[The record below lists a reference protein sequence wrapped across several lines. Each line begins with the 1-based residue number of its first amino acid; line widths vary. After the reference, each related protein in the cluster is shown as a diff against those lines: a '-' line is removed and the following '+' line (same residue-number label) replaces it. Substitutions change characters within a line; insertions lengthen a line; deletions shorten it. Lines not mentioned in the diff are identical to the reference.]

1 MSRKLYLDNA
11 ATTRTK
17 KEVIDEMMQYFD
29 VLYGNPSSQLYELG
43 RKSKEAI
50 EKARKTLA
58 DFLNAD
64 EKEIYFTA
72 GGTESDNWALKGV
85 AFANLN
91 KGKNHIITT
100 KIEHH
105 AILHTCEY
113 LEKFGIETTY
123 LDVDRYGLIDLDQL
137 KESIRPE
144 TMLISVM
151 FANNEI
157 GTIQPIEEIGEI
169 AKEHGILFHVDAV
182 QALGSVRIDVNKLH
196 IDLMSMSAHKLGGPK
211 GIGGMYIRKGTRIDN
226 FIHGGGQE
234 RGRRAGTEGVQNI
247 VGFGKAVEIAARNF
261 DNRIERLTGLRNR
274 LIEGIKNNIPDVVLN
289 GHPTRRLANN
299 VNFSF
304 KYVEGESILLLLDM
318 EGIAASSGSACTSGS
333 LDPSHVLLATGLDHG
348 TAHGSIRFTLSEEIK
363 EEDID
368 YTVETMKKIIAK
380 LRAMSPIKN
389 DEDLRFC
396 DS

>member
-368 YTVETMKKIIAK
+368 IENRSMVEAG
-380 LRAMSPIKN
+380 
-389 DEDLRFC
+389 D
-396 DS
+396 

>member
-1 MSRKLYLDNA
+1 MSKKLYLDNA
-11 ATTRTK
+11 ATTRVK
-17 KEVIDEMMQYFD
+17 KEVLDEMLRFFD
-29 VLYGNPSSQLYELG
+29 ELYGNPSSQLYELG

-50 EKARKTLA
+50 EKSRKTVA
-58 DFLNAD
+58 DFLNAE

-72 GGTESDNWALKGV
+72 GGTEADNWAVKGV
-85 AFANLN
+85 AFANFN

-123 LDVDRYGLIDLDQL
+123 LDVDRYGLIDLEQL
-137 KESIRPE
+137 KEAIRPE
-144 TMLISVM
+144 TMLISIM
-151 FANNEI
+151 YANNEI
-157 GTIQPIEEIGEI
+157 GTIQPIEEIGRI

-182 QALGSVRIDVNKLH
+182 QALGSVKIDVQKQY
-196 IDLMSMSAHKLGGPK
+196 IDILSMSAHKIGGPK
-211 GIGGMYIRKGTRIDN
+211 GIGGIYIRKGTRIDN

-247 VGFGKAVEIAARNF
+247 VGFGKAVEVAKRDF
-261 DNRIERLTGLRNR
+261 DNHVERLTVLRNR

-289 GHPTRRLANN
+289 GHPTERLPNN
-299 VNFSF
+299 VNFSYKF
-304 KYVEGESILLLLDM
+304 VEGESILLLLDM
-318 EGIAASSGSACTSGS
+318 EGISASSGSACTSGS

-348 TAHGSIRFTLSEEIK
+348 TAHGSIRFTISEEIT

-368 YTVETMKKIIAK
+368 FTVETMKNIIAK
-380 LRAMSPIKN
+380 LRMMSPIKN
-389 DEDLRFC
+389 DEDLKKN
-396 DS
+396 

>member
-1 MSRKLYLDNA
+1 MSKKIYLDNA
-11 ATTRTK
+11 GTTRVR
-17 KEVIDEMMQYFD
+17 KEVIEEMQPYFDEM
-29 VLYGNPSSQLYELG
+29 YGNPSSQLYELG

-50 EKARKTLA
+50 EKARKTVA
-58 DFLNAD
+58 DFINAD
-64 EKEIYFTA
+64 EKEIYFT
-72 GGTESDNWALKGV
+72 GGGSESDNWALKGT

-105 AILHTCEY
+105 AILHSCEY

-123 LDVDRYGLIDLDQL
+123 LSVDKYGMIDLEEL
-137 KESIRPE
+137 KEAIRPE

-157 GTIQPIEEIGEI
+157 GTIQPIEQIGEI
-169 AKEHGILFHVDAV
+169 AKEHGITFHVDAV
-182 QALGSVRIDVNKLH
+182 QAIGSVKIDVKKQH
-196 IDLMSMSAHKLGGPK
+196 IDLLSMSAHKLGGPK
-211 GIGGMYIRKGTRIDN
+211 GIGGMYIRKGIKIDN

-247 VGFGKAVEIAARNF
+247 VGFGKAVELAARDF
-261 DNRIERLTGLRNR
+261 DHHVARLTELRNR
-274 LIEGIKNNIPDVVLN
+274 LMKGIQDNIPEVILN
-289 GHPTRRLANN
+289 GHPTMRLPNN
-299 VNFSF
+299 VNFSY

-348 TAHGSIRFTLSEEIK
+348 TAHGSIRFTLSEEIT

-368 YTVETMKKIIAK
+368 FTVETMKKIIER

-389 DEDLRFC
+389 DSDLY
-396 DS
+396 SI

>member
-1 MSRKLYLDNA
+1 MSKKLYLDNA
-11 ATTRTK
+11 ATTKVK
-17 KEVIDEMMQYFD
+17 KEVIDEMRKYFD
-29 VLYGNPSSQLYELG
+29 EMYGNPSSQLYELG

-50 EKARKTLA
+50 ENARKIVA
-58 DFLNAD
+58 DFINAE

-72 GGTESDNWALKGV
+72 GGSESDNWALKGT

-123 LDVDRYGLIDLDQL
+123 LNVDKYGLIDLDEL
-137 KESIRPE
+137 KEAIRPE
-144 TMLISVM
+144 TMLISIM

-157 GTIQPIEEIGEI
+157 GTIQPIEQIGEI
-169 AKEHGILFHVDAV
+169 AKEHGITFHVDAV
-182 QALGSVRIDVNKLH
+182 QAMGAVRIDVKKQH
-196 IDLMSMSAHKLGGPK
+196 IDLLSMSAHKLGGPK
-211 GIGGMYIRKGTRIDN
+211 GIGGMFIRKGVKIDN
-226 FIHGGGQE
+226 FVHGGGQE
-234 RGRRAGTEGVQNI
+234 RGKRAGTEGVQNI
-247 VGFGKAVEIAARNF
+247 AGFGKAVEIANRDF
-261 DNRIERLTGLRNR
+261 DQYVERLTVLRNR
-274 LIEGIKNNIPDVVLN
+274 LIDGIKNNIPDVILN
-289 GHPTRRLANN
+289 GHPTMRLPNN
-299 VNFSF
+299 VNFSY

-348 TAHGSIRFTLSEEIK
+348 TAHGSIRFTLSTEIT
-363 EEDID
+363 EDD
-368 YTVETMKKIIAK
+368 VDFVVETMKKIIER

-389 DEDLRFC
+389 DEDLYKK
-396 DS
+396 

>member
-1 MSRKLYLDNA
+1 MSKKLYLDNA
-11 ATTRTK
+11 ATTRVR
-17 KEVIDEMMQYFD
+17 KEVIDEMSRYFD
-29 VLYGNPSSQLYELG
+29 ELYGNPSSQLYELG

-58 DFLNAD
+58 NFLNAE

-72 GGTESDNWALKGV
+72 SGSESDNWALKGV

-113 LEKFGIETTY
+113 LEKFGVETTY
-123 LDVDRYGLIDLDQL
+123 LDVDRYGRIDLEQL

-157 GTIQPIEEIGEI
+157 GTIQPIEKIGEI
-169 AKEHGILFHVDAV
+169 AKEHGILFHVDGV
-182 QALGSVRIDVNKLH
+182 QALGSVKIDVNKQH
-196 IDLMSMSAHKLGGPK
+196 IDLLSMSAHKIRGPK
-211 GIGGMYIRKGTRIDN
+211 GIGGMFIRKGTRIDN
-226 FIHGGGQE
+226 FVHGGGQE

-247 VGFGKAVEIAARNF
+247 VGFGKAVELASQDFNHH
-261 DNRIERLTGLRNR
+261 IERLTVLRNR

-289 GHPTRRLANN
+289 GHPTERLPNN
-299 VNFSF
+299 VNFSYKF
-304 KYVEGESILLLLDM
+304 VEGESILLLLDM
-318 EGIAASSGSACTSGS
+318 EGISASSGSACTSGS

-348 TAHGSIRFTLSEEIK
+348 TAHGSIRFTISEEIT

-368 YTVETMKKIIAK
+368 FTIETMKKIIDR

-389 DEDLRFC
+389 DEDLKK
-396 DS
+396 

>member
-1 MSRKLYLDNA
+1 MSKKLYLDNA
-11 ATTRTK
+11 ATTRVR
-17 KEVIDEMMQYFD
+17 KEVIDEMQKYFD
-29 VLYGNPSSQLYELG
+29 EMYGNPSSQLYELG

-50 EKARKTLA
+50 ENARKTVA
-58 DFLNAD
+58 DFINAD

-72 GGTESDNWALKGV
+72 GGSESDNWALKGT
-85 AFANLN
+85 AFANFN

-113 LEKFGIETTY
+113 LEKFGVETTY
-123 LDVDRYGLIDLDQL
+123 LNVDKYGLIDLEEL
-137 KESIRPE
+137 KEAIRPE

-157 GTIQPIEEIGEI
+157 GTIQPIEQIGEI
-169 AKEHGILFHVDAV
+169 AKEHGITFHVDAV
-182 QALGSVRIDVNKLH
+182 QALGSVRVDVKKQH
-196 IDLMSMSAHKLGGPK
+196 IDLLSMSAHKLGGPK
-211 GIGGMYIRKGTRIDN
+211 GIGGMFIRKGVKIDN

-247 VGFGKAVEIAARNF
+247 VGFGKAVELANRNF
-261 DNRIERLTGLRNR
+261 DHHVEKLTALRNKF
-274 LIEGIKNNIPDVVLN
+274 IEDIKNNIPEVILN
-289 GHPTRRLANN
+289 GHPTMRLPNN
-299 VNFSF
+299 VNFSN

-348 TAHGSIRFTLSEEIK
+348 TAHGSIRFTISEEIT

-368 YTVETMKKIIAK
+368 FTVETMKKIIER

-389 DEDLRFC
+389 DADLYNK
-396 DS
+396 

>member
-1 MSRKLYLDNA
+1 MSRKIYLDNA
-11 ATTRTK
+11 ATKRVK
-17 KEVIDEMMQYFD
+17 KEVIDEMGKYFD
-29 VLYGNPSSQLYELG
+29 ELYGNPSSQLYELG

-50 EKARKTLA
+50 EKSRKTVA
-58 DFLNAD
+58 DFLNAE

-85 AFANLN
+85 AFANFN

-105 AILHTCEY
+105 AIIHTCEY

-123 LDVDRYGLIDLDQL
+123 LDVDRYGLIDLEKL
-137 KESIRPE
+137 EEAIRPE
-144 TMLISVM
+144 TMLISIM

-157 GTIQPIEEIGEI
+157 GTIQHIEEIGEI
-169 AKEHGILFHVDAV
+169 AKKNGVLFHVDAV
-182 QALGSVRIDVNKLH
+182 QALGSVRIDVKKQH
-196 IDLMSMSAHKLGGPK
+196 IDLMSMSAHKISGPK
-211 GIGGMYIRKGTRIDN
+211 GVGALYIKKGTKIDN

-247 VGFGKAVEIAARNF
+247 VGFGKAVEIAARDFN
-261 DNRIERLTGLRNR
+261 NNEKLTVLRNR

-289 GHPTRRLANN
+289 GHPTQRLPNN
-299 VNFSF
+299 VNFSY

-333 LDPSHVLLATGLDHG
+333 LDPSHVLLAIGLDHG
-348 TAHGSIRFTLSEEIK
+348 TAHGSIRFTLSEEIT

-368 YTVETMKKIIAK
+368 FVVETMKKIITK

-389 DEDLRFC
+389 DEDLKKN
-396 DS
+396 

>member
-11 ATTRTK
+11 ATTRVK
-17 KEVIDEMMQYFD
+17 KEVIDEMSKYFD

-50 EKARKTLA
+50 EKSRKIIA
-58 DFLNAD
+58 DFLNAE

-72 GGTESDNWALKGV
+72 SGTESDNWALKGV
-85 AFANLN
+85 AFANFN

-105 AILHTCEY
+105 AIIHTCQY
-113 LEKFGIETTY
+113 LEKFGVETTY

-137 KESIRPE
+137 KEAIRPE

-157 GTIQPIEEIGEI
+157 GTIQDIEAIGKI
-169 AKEHGILFHVDAV
+169 AKENGILFHVDGV
-182 QALGSVRIDVNKLH
+182 QALGSVKIDVKKQN
-196 IDLMSMSAHKLGGPK
+196 IDLLSMSAHKLGGPK

-234 RGRRAGTEGVQNI
+234 RGKRAGTEGVQNI
-247 VGFGKAVEIAARNF
+247 VGFGKAVEIAARDF
-261 DNRIERLTGLRNR
+261 DNHIERLTLLRNR
-274 LIEGIKNNIPDVVLN
+274 LMEGIKNNIPDVVLN
-289 GHPTRRLANN
+289 GHPTKRLPNN
-299 VNFSF
+299 VNFSY

-318 EGIAASSGSACTSGS
+318 DGISASSGSACTSGS

-348 TAHGSIRFTLSEEIK
+348 TAHGSIRFTVSEEIT

-368 YTVETMKKIIAK
+368 FTVQTMKEIIAR

-389 DEDLRFC
+389 DQDLYKN
-396 DS
+396 

>member
-1 MSRKLYLDNA
+1 MSKKLYLDNA
-11 ATTRTK
+11 ATTRVK
-17 KEVIDEMMQYFD
+17 KEVIEEMRKYFD
-29 VLYGNPSSQLYELG
+29 ELYGNPSSQLYELG

-58 DFLNAD
+58 DFLNAE

-72 GGTESDNWALKGV
+72 SGTESDNWALKGV
-85 AFANLN
+85 AFANFN

-123 LDVDRYGLIDLDQL
+123 LDVDRYGLIDLEQL

-182 QALGSVRIDVNKLH
+182 QALGNVRIDVNKQH
-196 IDLMSMSAHKLGGPK
+196 IDLLSMSAHKIGGPK
-211 GIGGMYIRKGTRIDN
+211 GIGGMFIRKGTRIDN
-226 FIHGGGQE
+226 FVHGGGQE

-247 VGFGKAVEIAARNF
+247 VGFGKAVEIASQNF
-261 DNRIERLTGLRNR
+261 EHHVERLTVLRNR

-289 GHPTRRLANN
+289 GHPTERLPNN
-299 VNFSF
+299 VNFSYKF
-304 KYVEGESILLLLDM
+304 VEGESILLLLDM
-318 EGIAASSGSACTSGS
+318 EGISASSGSACTSGS

-348 TAHGSIRFTLSEEIK
+348 TAHGSIRFTISEEIS
-363 EEDID
+363 EEDIEL
-368 YTVETMKKIIAK
+368 TVETMKKIIAK

-389 DEDLRFC
+389 DDELKKN
-396 DS
+396 

>member
-1 MSRKLYLDNA
+1 MSKKLYLDNA
-11 ATTRTK
+11 ATTRVR
-17 KEVIDEMMQYFD
+17 KEVIEEMSRYFD
-29 VLYGNPSSQLYELG
+29 ELYGNPSSQLYELG

-123 LDVDRYGLIDLDQL
+123 LDVDRYGLIDIEQL

-182 QALGSVRIDVNKLH
+182 QALGSVKIDVNKQH
-196 IDLMSMSAHKLGGPK
+196 IDLLSMSAHKLRGPK

-247 VGFGKAVEIAARNF
+247 VGFGKAVEIAARDF
-261 DNRIERLTGLRNR
+261 DHHVEKLRVLRDR

-289 GHPTRRLANN
+289 GHPTRRLPNN
-299 VNFSF
+299 VNFSY

-318 EGIAASSGSACTSGS
+318 EGISASSGSACTSGS

-348 TAHGSIRFTLSEEIK
+348 TAHGSIRFTLSEEIT

-368 YTVETMKKIIAK
+368 FTVETMKKIITR

-389 DEDLRFC
+389 DEDLHKN
-396 DS
+396 

>member
-11 ATTRTK
+11 ATTRVK
-17 KEVIDEMMQYFD
+17 KEVIDEMRQYFD

-58 DFLNAD
+58 DFLNAE

-72 GGTESDNWALKGV
+72 SGTESDNWALKGV

-123 LDVDRYGLIDLDQL
+123 LDVDRYGLIDIEQL

-157 GTIQPIEEIGEI
+157 GTIQPIEEIGKI
-169 AKEHGILFHVDAV
+169 AKDHGILFHVDAV
-182 QALGSVRIDVNKLH
+182 QALGGIRIDVNKLH
-196 IDLMSMSAHKLGGPK
+196 IDLMSMSAHKIGGPK

-247 VGFGKAVEIAARNF
+247 VGFGKAVEIAARDF
-261 DNRIERLTGLRNR
+261 DKHVERLTVLRNR
-274 LIEGIKNNIPDVVLN
+274 LIDGIKNNIPDVVLN
-289 GHPTRRLANN
+289 GHPTQRLPNN
-299 VNFSF
+299 VNFSYKF
-304 KYVEGESILLLLDM
+304 VEGESILLLLDM
-318 EGIAASSGSACTSGS
+318 EGISASSGSACTSGS

-348 TAHGSIRFTLSEEIK
+348 TAHGSIRFTLSEELT

-368 YTVETMKKIIAK
+368 YTVETMKKIITR

-389 DEDLRFC
+389 DEDLHKN
-396 DS
+396 

>member
-1 MSRKLYLDNA
+1 MSKKIYLDNA
-11 ATTRTK
+11 ATTRVR
-17 KEVIDEMMQYFD
+17 KEVIDEMSRYFD
-29 VLYGNPSSQLYELG
+29 ELYGNPSSQLYELG

-58 DFLNAD
+58 NFLNAE

-72 GGTESDNWALKGV
+72 SGSESDNWALKGV

-113 LEKFGIETTY
+113 LEKFGVETTY
-123 LDVDRYGLIDLDQL
+123 LDVDRYGRIDLEQL

-157 GTIQPIEEIGEI
+157 GTIQPIEKIGEI
-169 AKEHGILFHVDAV
+169 AKEHGILFHVDGV
-182 QALGSVRIDVNKLH
+182 QALGSVKIDVNKQH
-196 IDLMSMSAHKLGGPK
+196 IDLLSMSAHKIRGPK
-211 GIGGMYIRKGTRIDN
+211 GIGGMFIRKGTRIDN
-226 FIHGGGQE
+226 FVHGGGQE

-247 VGFGKAVEIAARNF
+247 VGFGKAVELASQDFNHH
-261 DNRIERLTGLRNR
+261 IERLTVLRNR

-289 GHPTRRLANN
+289 GHPTERLPNN
-299 VNFSF
+299 VNFSYKF
-304 KYVEGESILLLLDM
+304 VEGESILLLLDM
-318 EGIAASSGSACTSGS
+318 EGISASSGSACTSGS

-348 TAHGSIRFTLSEEIK
+348 TAHGSIRFTISEEIT

-368 YTVETMKKIIAK
+368 FTIETMKKIIDR

-389 DEDLRFC
+389 DEDLKK
-396 DS
+396 

>member
-1 MSRKLYLDNA
+1 MSKKLYLDNA
-11 ATTRTK
+11 ATTRVR
-17 KEVIDEMMQYFD
+17 KEVIDEMRKYFD
-29 VLYGNPSSQLYELG
+29 EMYGNPSSQLYELG

-50 EKARKTLA
+50 ENARKVVA
-58 DFLNAD
+58 DFINAD

-72 GGTESDNWALKGV
+72 GGSESDNWALKGT

-113 LEKFGIETTY
+113 LEKFGFETTY
-123 LDVDRYGLIDLDQL
+123 LNVDKYGMIDLEEL
-137 KESIRPE
+137 KEAIRPE
-144 TMLISVM
+144 TIIISVM

-157 GTIQPIEEIGEI
+157 GTIQPIEQIGEI
-169 AKEHGILFHVDAV
+169 AKEHGIIFHVDAV
-182 QALGSVRIDVNKLH
+182 QAMGAVKIDVKKQH
-196 IDLMSMSAHKLGGPK
+196 IDLLSMSAHKIGGPK
-211 GIGGMYIRKGTRIDN
+211 GVGGMFIRKGVKIDN
-226 FIHGGGQE
+226 FVHGGGQE
-234 RGRRAGTEGVQNI
+234 RGKRAGTEGVQNI
-247 VGFGKAVEIAARNF
+247 AGFGKAVELAKNDF
-261 DNRIERLTGLRNR
+261 DQHVEKLTVLRNK

-289 GHPTRRLANN
+289 GHPTLRLPNN
-299 VNFSF
+299 VNFSY

-348 TAHGSIRFTLSEEIK
+348 TAHGSIRFTISEEIT

-368 YTVETMKKIIAK
+368 FTVETMKKIIAR
-380 LRAMSPIKN
+380 LREMSPIKN
-389 DEDLRFC
+389 DEDLLKK
-396 DS
+396 

>member
-1 MSRKLYLDNA
+1 MSRKIYLDNA
-11 ATTRTK
+11 GTTRVR
-17 KEVIDEMMQYFD
+17 KEVKEEMQPYFDEM
-29 VLYGNPSSQLYELG
+29 YGNPSSQLYELG

-50 EKARKTLA
+50 EKARRIVA
-58 DFLNAD
+58 DFINA
-64 EKEIYFTA
+64 EEREIYFT
-72 GGTESDNWALKGV
+72 GGGSESDNWALKGT

-123 LDVDRYGLIDLDQL
+123 LSVDKYGMIDLEEL
-137 KESIRPE
+137 KEAIRPE

-157 GTIQPIEEIGEI
+157 GTIQPIEQIGEI
-169 AKEHGILFHVDAV
+169 AKEHGITFHVDAV
-182 QALGSVRIDVNKLH
+182 QAMGSVKIDVKKQY
-196 IDLMSMSAHKLGGPK
+196 IDLLSMSAHKLGGPK
-211 GIGGMYIRKGTRIDN
+211 GVGGMYIRKGVKIDN
-226 FIHGGGQE
+226 LIHGGGQE
-234 RGRRAGTEGVQNI
+234 RGRRAGTEGVPNI
-247 VGFGKAVEIAARNF
+247 VGFGKAVELAGRDF
-261 DNRIERLTGLRNR
+261 DHHVARLTELRNR
-274 LIEGIKNNIPDVVLN
+274 LMKSIQDNIPEVILN
-289 GHPTRRLANN
+289 GHPTMRLPNN
-299 VNFSF
+299 VNFSY

-348 TAHGSIRFTLSEEIK
+348 TAHGSIRFTLSDEIT

-368 YTVETMKKIIAK
+368 FTVETMKKIIER

-389 DEDLRFC
+389 DSDLY
-396 DS
+396 SL

>member
-1 MSRKLYLDNA
+1 MSKKLYLDNA
-11 ATTRTK
+11 ATTKVK
-17 KEVIDEMMQYFD
+17 KEVIDEMRKYFD
-29 VLYGNPSSQLYELG
+29 EMYGNPSSQLYELG

-50 EKARKTLA
+50 ENARKIVA
-58 DFLNAD
+58 DFINAE

-72 GGTESDNWALKGV
+72 GGSESDNWALKGT

-123 LDVDRYGLIDLDQL
+123 LNVDKYGLIDLDEL
-137 KESIRPE
+137 KEAIRPE
-144 TMLISVM
+144 TMLISIM

-157 GTIQPIEEIGEI
+157 GTIQPIEQIGEI
-169 AKEHGILFHVDAV
+169 AKEHGITFHVDAV
-182 QALGSVRIDVNKLH
+182 QAMGAVRIDVKKQH
-196 IDLMSMSAHKLGGPK
+196 IDLLSMSAHKLGGPK
-211 GIGGMYIRKGTRIDN
+211 GIGGMFIRKGVKIDN
-226 FIHGGGQE
+226 FVHGGGQE
-234 RGRRAGTEGVQNI
+234 RGKRAGTEGVQNI
-247 VGFGKAVEIAARNF
+247 VGFGKAVEIANRDF
-261 DNRIERLTGLRNR
+261 DQYVERLTVLRNR
-274 LIEGIKNNIPDVVLN
+274 LIDGIKNNIPDVILN
-289 GHPTRRLANN
+289 GHPTMRLPNN
-299 VNFSF
+299 VNFSY

-348 TAHGSIRFTLSEEIK
+348 TAHGSIRFTLSTEIT
-363 EEDID
+363 EDD
-368 YTVETMKKIIAK
+368 VDFVVETMKKIIER

-389 DEDLRFC
+389 DEDLYKK
-396 DS
+396 

>member
-72 GGTESDNWALKGV
+72 GGTESDNWSLKGV

-389 DEDLRFC
+389 DEDLKKN
-396 DS
+396 

>member
-1 MSRKLYLDNA
+1 MSKKLYLDNA
-11 ATTRTK
+11 ATTRVK
-17 KEVIDEMMQYFD
+17 REVLDEMRQYFD
-29 VLYGNPSSQLYELG
+29 ELYGNPSSQLYELG
-43 RKSKEAI
+43 RKSKQAI

-58 DFLNAD
+58 DFINAD

-85 AFANLN
+85 AFANFN

-113 LEKFGIETTY
+113 LEKFGVETTY
-123 LDVDRYGLIDLDQL
+123 LDVDRYGLVDLEQL

-151 FANNEI
+151 YANNEI
-157 GTIQPIEEIGEI
+157 GTIQPIEEIGKI

-182 QALGSVRIDVNKLH
+182 QAFGSIRIDVNKLN

-247 VGFGKAVEIAARNF
+247 VGFGKAVEIASRNL
-261 DNRIERLTGLRNR
+261 DERAERLTALRNR
-274 LIEGIKNNIPDVVLN
+274 LVEGIKNNIPDVVLN
-289 GHPTRRLANN
+289 GHPTRRLPNN

-318 EGIAASSGSACTSGS
+318 EGISASSGSACTSGS

-348 TAHGSIRFTLSEEIK
+348 TAHGSIRFTLSEEIT

-389 DEDLRFC
+389 DEDLKKN
-396 DS
+396 

>member
-11 ATTRTK
+11 ATTRVK
-17 KEVIDEMMQYFD
+17 KEVIDEMSRYFD
-29 VLYGNPSSQLYELG
+29 ELYGNPSSQLYELG

-50 EKARKTLA
+50 EKSRKTLA
-58 DFLNAD
+58 DFLNAT

-72 GGTESDNWALKGV
+72 SGTESDNWALKGV
-85 AFANLN
+85 AFANFN

-105 AILHTCEY
+105 AILHSCEY

-123 LDVDRYGLIDLDQL
+123 LDVDRYGLIDLEQL

-144 TMLISVM
+144 TMLISIM

-157 GTIQPIEEIGEI
+157 GTIQSIEEIGEI
-169 AKEHGILFHVDAV
+169 AKENGILFHVDAV
-182 QALGSVRIDVNKLH
+182 QALGSVKIDVQKQH
-196 IDLMSMSAHKLGGPK
+196 IDLLSMSAHKIGGPK
-211 GIGGMYIRKGTRIDN
+211 GIGAIFIRKGTRIDN
-226 FIHGGGQE
+226 FVHGGGQE

-247 VGFGKAVEIAARNF
+247 VGFGKAVEIASRDF
-261 DNRIERLTGLRNR
+261 VHHIERLTVLRNR

-289 GHPTRRLANN
+289 GHPTKRLPNN
-299 VNFSF
+299 VNFSYKF
-304 KYVEGESILLLLDM
+304 VEGESILLLLDM
-318 EGIAASSGSACTSGS
+318 EGVSASSGSACTSGS

-348 TAHGSIRFTLSEEIK
+348 TAHGSIRFTINEEIT

-368 YTVETMKKIIAK
+368 FTIETMKKIIDR

-389 DEDLRFC
+389 DEDLKK
-396 DS
+396 